1 MQIHE
6 LNTKALTDPA
16 WVPFDDGSDT
26 YKADF
31 NQIIDDAVAAAFTSA
46 DVSGGVVEYESED
59 AEPLSD
65 AAWSP
70 FDLLEGGENLETL
83 FTLVSEMAYNVRWL
97 YSKLGTTDISSIG
110 NGTVTGALS
119 QLNSNPVIKS
129 KSFTGTTNSI
139 GLISGGLSDFG
150 ITDGT
155 LILAAYV
162 NRGTLDVYR
171 KATIYNYGSAGFA
184 IRFTQ
189 TTSDTPINGQQV
201 NCTIYYI

>member
-16 WVPFDDGSDT
+16 WVPFDDGTDT

-59 AEPLSD
+59 AEPLSG
-65 AAWSP
+65 AEWLP

-97 YSKLGTTDISSIG
+97 RSHISVKGYSVTPAANTSVSPFSAYAEKDISSDVSAYGVPISLFVYG
-110 NGTVTGALS
+110 GGSTNPTVAKFNANKTSFWVYAKTAGTVTNV
-119 QLNSNPVIKS
+119 QVIYMKS
-129 KSFTGTTNSI
+129 
-139 GLISGGLSDFG
+139 
-150 ITDGT
+150 
-155 LILAAYV
+155 
-162 NRGTLDVYR
+162 
-171 KATIYNYGSAGFA
+171 
-184 IRFTQ
+184 
-189 TTSDTPINGQQV
+189 
-201 NCTIYYI
+201 

>member
-59 AEPLSD
+59 AEPLSG
-65 AAWSP
+65 ATWSP

-83 FTLVSEMAYNVRWL
+83 FTLVSAMAYNLRFLWSVL
-97 YSKLGTTDISSIG
+97 GNDALKVVPYSKSYSLAASSGIVLTANDFGATTPTGYTPIGCAQFSSG
-110 NGTVTGALS
+110 ETRAYVRGMNVTA
-119 QLNSNPVIKS
+119 
-129 KSFTGTTNSI
+129 TGTTGMLYMQNTSASAI
-139 GLISGGLSDFG
+139 NATAYIQ
-150 ITDGT
+150 
-155 LILAAYV
+155 ILYA
-162 NRGTLDVYR
+162 
-171 KATIYNYGSAGFA
+171 KTILL
-184 IRFTQ
+184 
-189 TTSDTPINGQQV
+189 
-201 NCTIYYI
+201 